1 MRLANSEFNKQTSV
15 YFVCRNWSFSDPQY
29 RHLTHSKMPIS
40 PGKLQEFTIKA
51 ANQSQI
57 ELHAKASYVIWPR
70 AQSYEVSGGSL
81 DVEPATAYSV

>member
-1 MRLANSEFNKQTSV
+1 MRLANSEFNKTSV
-15 YFVCRNWSFSDPQY
+15 YFVCRIWSFSDPQY

-40 PGKLQEFTIKA
+40 SDKLQEFTIKA

-70 AQSYEVSGGSL
+70 AQSYEVSRGSL
-81 DVEPATAYSV
+81 HVEPATAYNV